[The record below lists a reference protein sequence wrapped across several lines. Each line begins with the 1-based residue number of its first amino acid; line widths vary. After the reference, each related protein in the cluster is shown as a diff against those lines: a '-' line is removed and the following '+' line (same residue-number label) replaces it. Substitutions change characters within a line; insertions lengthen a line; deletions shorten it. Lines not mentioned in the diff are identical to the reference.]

1 MPGIEGTLRSP
12 GDVRVVDLSVTGLS
26 AELAREVKPGD
37 HCFLELRHG
46 RSRAM
51 VEAVVKWSAL
61 PHIQREVGR
70 PPLAFLTGMAFVD
83 IEHDGTDPIWECI
96 LPEAGI

>member
-1 MPGIEGTLRSP
+1 M
-12 GDVRVVDLSVTGLS
+12 RVVDLSVTGLS

>member
-12 GDVRVVDLSVTGLS
+12 GDVRVVELSVTGLS

-51 VEAVVKWSAL
+51 VETVVKWSAL
-61 PHIQREVGR
+61 PRIQREAGR

-83 IEHDGTDPIWECI
+83 IDHDGTDPLWECI
-96 LPEAGI
+96 LPEQSL